1 MILLDE
7 SEEIVMT
14 AITSGLQP
22 LLPSESLEKQRWLLS
37 SDIVTVGSYFD
48 GFRLPFLS
56 KVQLIFQHETHK
68 VRISLVKKRLSPYET
83 IRQSDSDASK
93 TKEVRIKESSQWYI

>member
-1 MILLDE
+1 
-7 SEEIVMT
+7 MT

-56 KVQLIFQHETHK
+56 EVQLIFQHETHE
-68 VRISLVKKRLSPYET
+68 VRISPAKKRLSPYET
-83 IRQSDSDASK
+83 IRQEDSDLLR
-93 TKEVRIKESSQWYI
+93 TFEQIKKHACQ